1 MSRSAHAQST
11 YKLQEMPH
19 CRKCKGELIYVA
31 AVYEGESNFRNEWEC
46 SRCGKIFPA
55 SRIKTPELPDQD
67 KRLSEIING
76 NKRRAGS
83 TRSN

>member
-31 AVYEGESNFRNEWEC
+31 AVYEGESSFRNEWEC
-46 SRCGKIFPA
+46 SKCGKIFPA
-55 SRIKTPELPDQD
+55 NRIKTPELSDQD
-67 KRLSEIING
+67 KRLREIING
-76 NKRRAGS
+76 NERRKINK
-83 TRSN
+83 RSN